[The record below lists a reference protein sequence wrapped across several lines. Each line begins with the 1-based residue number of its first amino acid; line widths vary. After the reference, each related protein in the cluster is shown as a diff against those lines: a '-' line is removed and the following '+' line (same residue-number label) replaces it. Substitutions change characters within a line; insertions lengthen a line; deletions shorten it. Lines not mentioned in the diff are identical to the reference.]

1 MNAHKK
7 IEWFFLT
14 NQHFSQ
20 LTSDEAFRKASVVQ
34 FIRFGDSQTPSELQY
49 LAAVP
54 INRNCLF
61 LILHYVIYVFKTFL
75 KMSYIFW
82 ASISSNVFRKL
93 SFKQMNIFVNIFLKR
108 AGDIWI
114 DDNTFL
120 MRRAWFFL
128 CCSCY
133 CSVPKYITGMVTSA
147 SFLF

>member
-1 MNAHKK
+1 MNDLFKQINIIFPTHLWRG
-7 IEWFFLT
+7 IQEG
-14 NQHFSQ
+14 
-20 LTSDEAFRKASVVQ
+20 
-34 FIRFGDSQTPSELQY
+34 FICAVYQIWGFPDTFWITISCCCSYKQELFVSY
-49 LAAVP
+49 
-54 INRNCLF
+54 ITYT
-61 LILHYVIYVFKTFL
+61 YVIYVFKTFL